1 MYCNNLI
8 CTVRK
13 VPGYFYQDIIREV
26 DGHFLTLK
34 HNTMQ
39 CLIQSTGEKLFQE
52 SLLNVSQ
59 NLKKAPFNNEGRM
72 E

>member
-8 CTVRK
+8 CTVRIL
-13 VPGYFYQDIIREV
+13 PGYFCQDIICEV
-26 DGHFLTLK
+26 DGYFLTLK

-39 CLIQSTGEKLFQE
+39 CIIQSTGEKLFQE
-52 SLLNVSQ
+52 SRLNVSL